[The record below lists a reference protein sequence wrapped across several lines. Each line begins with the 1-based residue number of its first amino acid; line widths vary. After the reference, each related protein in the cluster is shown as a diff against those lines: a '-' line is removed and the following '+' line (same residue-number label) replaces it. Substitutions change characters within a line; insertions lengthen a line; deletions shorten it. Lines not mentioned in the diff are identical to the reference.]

1 MVTVIIPTLN
11 EEKSI
16 APIVQSCRSCP
27 WVSEV
32 IVVDDNSEDD
42 TRRLA
47 AAAGAQVI
55 ISRKRGKGI
64 SMQEGLNLAV
74 NEVVVFLDGDIDP
87 YPPQTIENLAGPLLR
102 DEADFVKGS
111 FSRNAGRVT
120 ILVAKPLLS
129 IFYPELGRFEQPLSG
144 MIAGRRALLNK
155 CTFYNDYGVDIG
167 ILIDMHLMGVRICE
181 VNIGYIENKSKPWES
196 LGKMSREVSRAIITK
211 AQRFIPGTVDEDE
224 LQRLEIIN
232 SEMNEVL
239 EAQLSSLRKM
249 VALDMDNTILRG
261 RFIDHMAA
269 RFGFSEALAQLR
281 QQEKD
286 PVILTKRIG
295 LLLKGR
301 TFEDMLDTIRAIPM
315 VDDIREVVTALR
327 GQGYLV
333 GIISNSY
340 HVVCDYVRKQIG
352 ADFVLANRL
361 EFFEGKATGE
371 VNIPSYFFAAPDSTC
386 HHGLCKTHALQYACN
401 KYHVSLENCMAA
413 GDSADDTCMVSKAG
427 RGFAFCTTDEG
438 LRQAAWATIDEPS
451 FQALLQAAEEVN

>member
-1 MVTVIIPTLN
+1 MVTVIIPALN
-11 EEKSI
+11 EAKSI
-16 APIVQSCRSCP
+16 AHIVQSCRSCP
-27 WVSEV
+27 LVSEV

-42 TRRLA
+42 TRLLA
-47 AAAGAQVI
+47 KEAGAQVI

-64 SMQEGLNLAV
+64 SMREGLDLAG
-74 NEVVVFLDGDIDP
+74 NGVVVFLDGDIDP

-102 DEADFVKGS
+102 NEADFVKGS

-120 ILVAKPLLS
+120 TLVAKPLLS

-144 MIAGRRALLNK
+144 MIAGRKQLFDK
-155 CTFYNDYGVDIG
+155 ITFINDYGVDIG

-224 LQRLEIIN
+224 ILRLEIIN

-239 EAQLSSLRKM
+239 EAQLSSMRKM

-261 RFIDHMAA
+261 RFIDNMAQ
-269 RFGFSEALAQLR
+269 RFGFADDLALLR
-281 QQEKD
+281 AREKD

-301 TFEDMLDTIRAIPM
+301 SFEEMVDTVRAIPM
-315 VDDIREVVTALR
+315 VEDIREVAAALR
-327 GQGYLV
+327 RQGYLV

-340 HVVCDYVRKQIG
+340 QVVCEYVRKQIG

-361 EFFEGKATGE
+361 EFFEGRATGE
-371 VNIPSYFFAAPDSTC
+371 VNIPSYFFAPPDSIC
-386 HHGLCKTHALQYACN
+386 RHGLCKTHALQYACD
-401 KYHVSLENCMAA
+401 KYHVSLDNCMAA

-427 RGFAFCTTDEG
+427 KGFAFCTADEG
-438 LRQAAWATIDEPS
+438 LRQAAWATIEAPS
-451 FQALLQAAEEVN
+451 FKALLQAAGEAG